1 MGAKAAGVSG
11 KKLEE
16 KVSTLLV
23 KGWRK
28 GMQVD
33 GTIKHVYISYSGFM
47 IFFVRIA
54 LVTEPSELFEMMV
67 KIMRATCAEGE
78 SFYLY
83 LYSECTTD

>member
-1 MGAKAAGVSG
+1 MNRRVVLGAKAAGVSG

-33 GTIKHVYISYSGFM
+33 GTIKHVY
-47 IFFVRIA
+47 FF
-54 LVTEPSELFEMMV
+54 LFC
-67 KIMRATCAEGE
+67 IHDLFCQDCFSNRAI
-78 SFYLY
+78 
-83 LYSECTTD
+83 

>member
-1 MGAKAAGVSG
+1 MNRRVVLDAKAAGVSG

-33 GTIKHVYISYSGFM
+33 GTIKHVY
-47 IFFVRIA
+47 FF
-54 LVTEPSELFEMMV
+54 LFW
-67 KIMRATCAEGE
+67 IHDLFCQDCFGHGAI
-78 SFYLY
+78 
-83 LYSECTTD
+83 

>member
-16 KVSTLLV
+16 EVSTLLV

-33 GTIKHVYISYSGFM
+33 GTIKHVYLLYSVFM
-47 IFFVRIA
+47 IF
-54 LVTEPSELFEMMV
+54 
-67 KIMRATCAEGE
+67 
-78 SFYLY
+78 
-83 LYSECTTD
+83 

>member
-33 GTIKHVYISYSGFM
+33 GTIKHVYFSYSGFM
-47 IFFVRIA
+47 IFFVNDCFS
-54 LVTEPSELFEMMV
+54 TEPSELFEMMV

-83 LYSECTTD
+83 LYT

>member
-16 KVSTLLV
+16 VSTLLV
-23 KGWRK
+23 QGWRK

-33 GTIKHVYISYSGFM
+33 GTIKHVYFFLFWIHNL
-47 IFFVRIA
+47 FVRIA

-67 KIMRATCAEGE
+67 KIMRATCAERE

-83 LYSECTTD
+83 LYT

>member
-1 MGAKAAGVSG
+1 MKWRGECFVYLTQIMNRRVVLGAKAAGVSG

-33 GTIKHVYISYSGFM
+33 GTIKHVY
-47 IFFVRIA
+47 FF
-54 LVTEPSELFEMMV
+54 LFW
-67 KIMRATCAEGE
+67 IHDLFCQDCFSNRAI
-78 SFYLY
+78 
-83 LYSECTTD
+83 

>member
-28 GMQVD
+28 GMQVG
-33 GTIKHVYISYSGFM
+33 GTIKYVYLFYSVFM
-47 IFFVRIA
+47 IF
-54 LVTEPSELFEMMV
+54 
-67 KIMRATCAEGE
+67 
-78 SFYLY
+78 
-83 LYSECTTD
+83 